1 MEERE
6 DVLNIERL
14 LKVFPAGQHGLDDFQ
29 KQYPNLVTMSNTAK
43 DESEE
48 SEIDFSRY

>member
-14 LKVFPAGQHGLDDFQ
+14 LKAFPGGQHGLDDFG
-29 KQYPNLVTMSNTAK
+29 KK
-43 DESEE
+43 
-48 SEIDFSRY
+48 